1 MRLSRRQALAAGG
14 TALVAGLAGC
24 SGSGGTGDSGGQ
36 TSGGDPTLD
45 SHPAAGEVDAQP
57 RLGPPPGEATGTI
70 VAFEDPSCPRCA
82 AFERETVPEIRS
94 KLVEPGDATLVFR
107 GVPIVYSWGDPA
119 SRALEATY
127 AESTDAFWTLAGH
140 YFENQSSFRGRDDD
154 GVLSATASF
163 LDAETGLDG
172 ASVVEAVRAGAADA
186 AVETDL
192 SAGEDAGVDATPTLF
207 LFREQT
213 LQTQVR
219 GSASYDVVAGALDL

>member
-24 SGSGGTGDSGGQ
+24 SGSGSTASSD
-36 TSGGDPTLD
+36 DPTLD
-45 SHPAAGEVDAQP
+45 SHPAGRDIGAQP
-57 RLGPPPGEATGTI
+57 RLGPPPGETTGTV

-82 AFERETVPEIRS
+82 AFERETVPKIRS
-94 KLVEPGDATLVFR
+94 NLVEPGDATFVFR
-107 GVPIVYSWGDPA
+107 GVPVVYSWGDPA
-119 SRALEATY
+119 SRALEAAY
-127 AESTDAFWTLAGH
+127 AESADAFWALAGH
-140 YFENQSSFRGRDDD
+140 YFENQSSFRGRGD
-154 GVLSATASF
+154 GDVLSMTASF
-163 LDAETGLDG
+163 LDAETALDG
-172 ASVVEAVRAGAADA
+172 TSVVDAVRAGTADD

-192 SAGEDAGVDATPTLF
+192 SAGEDAGVEATPTVF